1 VLTVYKFYK
10 KIKSDGQADGNF
22 TATTVTT
29 LDEVLVLEE
38 KPSKKIREAVLKL
51 I

>member
-1 VLTVYKFYK
+1 VLLVYKFYK
-10 KIKSDGQADGNF
+10 KIKSDGQADF
-22 TATTVTT
+22 TAATVTA

-38 KPSKKIREAVLKL
+38 KPSKKIREAVLKS